1 MDREHFIRLWKEEER
16 IAYIHGWDFSHI
28 ADRSAEQ
35 TDFPWDYRESIDRYL
50 TPDKKLLDVDTGGG
64 EFLLSLGHPYENTA
78 AAEGYPPNAKLCRE
92 ALSPLGIDFRTGS
105 VPEGLP
111 FKAESFDVIINRH
124 GDLNPKDFYRLLK
137 PGGLFIT
144 QQVGAQNDRDLVKLL
159 CGDVPMPFP
168 EQYLEKAEK
177 AFCQAGFSILEKGEA
192 FRPYD
197 FFDVGALVW
206 FARVIPWEFPDFSV
220 DRCLENL
227 LSAQVKLE
235 QEGVLRGYTHRFFLV
250 AKKPE

>member
-1 MDREHFIRLWKEEER
+1 M
-16 IAYIHGWDFSHI
+16 A
-28 ADRSAEQ
+28 
-35 TDFPWDYRESIDRYL
+35 
-50 TPDKKLLDVDTGGG
+50 
-64 EFLLSLGHPYENTA
+64 
-78 AAEGYPPNAKLCRE
+78 
-92 ALSPLGIDFRTGS
+92 
-105 VPEGLP
+105 EGLP
-111 FKAESFDVIINRH
+111 FADESFDIIINRH

-144 QQVGAQNDRDLVKLL
+144 QQVGAENDRDLVKLL

-177 AFCQAGFSILEKGEA
+177 SFCQAGFSILEKGEA

-220 DRCLENL
+220 DTHWENL
-227 LSAQVKLE
+227 LKAQEKLE

-250 AKKPE
+250 AQK